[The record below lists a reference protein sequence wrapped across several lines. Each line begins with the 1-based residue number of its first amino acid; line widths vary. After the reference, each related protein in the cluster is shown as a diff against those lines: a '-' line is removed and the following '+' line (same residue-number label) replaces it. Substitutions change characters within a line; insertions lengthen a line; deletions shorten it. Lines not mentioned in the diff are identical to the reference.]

1 MMTVQNLID
10 SGEFEVIHSGDMG
23 GGTSSDARAAS
34 NAGGREITSLY
45 CCDLLSIAMGR
56 APEGC
61 AWVTV
66 MGNIN
71 TLAVAALTDAA
82 CIVLAEGV
90 SLDDAAL
97 KKAKEQDITVL
108 KTEKPVFEGA
118 LAIHN
123 MLHG

>member
-1 MMTVQNLID
+1 MADIKELRLRELIEQNLFEIVHAGADID
-10 SGEFEVIHSGDMG
+10 
-23 GGTSSDARAAS
+23 RK
-34 NAGGREITSLY
+34 ITTIY

-82 CIVLAEGV
+82 CIILAEGV
-90 SLDDAAL
+90 TLDEAAV
-97 KKAKEQDITVL
+97 KKAVEQDITVFR
-108 KTEKPVFEGA
+108 TEQPVFEGA
-118 LAIHN
+118 LAIHRL
-123 MLHG
+123 MHEAKL